1 MTPPV
6 NTDLGGA
13 PLERKIRLAEIEDNV
28 AKTITASEAER
39 AAIAELLHIPSL
51 KALVFDYK
59 LRRGGGGR
67 VYLSGRL
74 KAQARQSCV
83 VTLEPVA
90 TEIDIPVDLEFWP
103 APLIA
108 DLENKVEDPGH
119 SGLVDWPEPITDE
132 SVDLGCVVYE
142 SFAMAL
148 DPYPR
153 KPGAEFEWSEDG
165 KSVEPGE
172 TGPFATLKQLLE

>member
-6 NTDLGGA
+6 NPDLKGA
-13 PLERKIRLAEIEDNV
+13 PLERKIRLAEIEDNA
-28 AKTITASEAER
+28 AKTITASRAER
-39 AAIAELLHIPSL
+39 AAIADLLDLPSL
-51 KALVFDYK
+51 KSLVFNYK

-67 VYLSGRL
+67 VHLSGRL

-83 VTLEPVA
+83 VTLEPVP

-103 APLIA
+103 AQLIA
-108 DLENKVEDPGH
+108 DLENKVEDPSH

-132 SVDLGCVVYE
+132 SVDLGSVVYE
-142 SFAMAL
+142 SFATAL

-172 TGPFATLKQLLE
+172 TGPFATLKQLKE